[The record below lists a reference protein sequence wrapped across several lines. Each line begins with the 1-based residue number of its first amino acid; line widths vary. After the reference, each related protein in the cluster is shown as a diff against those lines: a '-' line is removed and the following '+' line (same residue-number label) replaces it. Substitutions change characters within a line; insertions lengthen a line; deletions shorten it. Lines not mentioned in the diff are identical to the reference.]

1 MNRQSRIR
9 LSNKATLRN
18 EAFGALIYSYA
29 ERRLLFIDQRL
40 LPFLT
45 AEGTRNLGDIADSLI
60 AEGAIKEASVSK
72 TLILLEGL
80 HQKGVVD
87 VL

>member
-9 LSNKATLRN
+9 LSNKAALRH
-18 EAFGALIYSYA
+18 EAFGALVYIYG

-40 LPFLT
+40 LPFLES
-45 AEGTRNLGDIADSLI
+45 EGTQTVGDIADSLI
-60 AEGAIKEASVSK
+60 SQSAIVEGSVSK
-72 TLILLEGL
+72 TLTLLEGL